1 MKYETLNELMLF
13 AFMYFVLVVRIDQ
26 TKAA

>member
-26 TKAA
+26 TNAA